1 MEKTKLFTRVIS
13 SALVTVMLVG
23 SIASCAKVEPQNGV
37 AANITVAS
45 SDAEQYAEWLY
56 DRLEKKVPDDVV
68 VGIGDSSAYA
78 VDMSTFED
86 DGYVIKK
93 QDDAVVI
100 FGKTE
105 DGLDRGV
112 RKYANSVDLGVTIE
126 NTTYHEGAR
135 IEELKL
141 FGTDISEFV
150 IVYQTEYNRN
160 MQFAAEEMKQ
170 LLKKATGYDLDITQS
185 PAEDTHKIEFRH
197 TDDPALEDDGYR
209 YFEENGNLVIEGA
222 VARGCSNG
230 AYRFLDNELGWECL
244 IFGDSYLPEAD
255 IIEIPAGLSA
265 AETPIMDYLYVHTN
279 QWNQYVT
286 DRTNVE
292 WNGEIMSYGPFD
304 HAHHGFSRHE
314 WTNVS
319 VNIHT
324 GQICYSS
331 DGNIDNAYDNIIKY
345 IKAHEAQGGKAG
357 VTLKDID
364 VSQGDNN
371 RYCMCAGCAEIV
383 AYDKSNAGPVLYFA
397 NTIAEYLEYD
407 GYENMAVH
415 IFAYF
420 STKKPPEVTKAHP
433 NVHVTFAQNGNCSNH
448 SMYGEECELHTSFD
462 DYMVTDSNADN
473 DLWLS
478 KWCEVSDNVVVW
490 YYALDTVLHQY
501 SILDFMLD
509 DFRYMDE
516 HGIRGMFW
524 QITHH
529 GFGVKRVEQQLG
541 VEINWDRDMTDEE
554 YEAEL
559 CKILAR
565 EYGPG
570 WKYIRE
576 YIDLM
581 IEATD
586 RIGCF
591 NCWGYG
597 NNTDAEYD
605 EAFMRETY
613 KTQIDLIE
621 KAIKLAGSADEEYR
635 CKLLSCSIYYSSVFS
650 HYFIAY
656 ENEDTAKLEEMNELY
671 NIVYNRIVELG
682 FNPEAIVSV
691 DNGTTEVYSTME
703 EEAWNIWRG
712 CRERHTGK
720 TADELRDPPVWVME
734 IDAAAFDAQV
744 DAIAVDLNAGDKI
757 RAAYEAYEALAAKEY
772 VTKKDLLDAKKAEYD
787 AIVAANIA

>member
-1 MEKTKLFTRVIS
+1 MSTKFTRILSFVLV
-13 SALVTVMLVG
+13 SAMLVG
-23 SIASCAKVEPQNGV
+23 SIAACGKKDTDTAVTSGV
-37 AANITVAS
+37 TTTALGKSTTTGITSAS
-45 SDAEQYAEWLY
+45 SDAEEYALWLTE
-56 DRLEKKVPDDVV
+56 RLDNSIPDEVV
-68 VGIGDSSAYA
+68 VGIGSSDAYA
-78 VDMSTFED
+78 VDMSSFED
-86 DGYVIKK
+86 DGYIIKK
-93 QDDAVVI
+93 QDDTVVI
-100 FGKTE
+100 FGKTA

-112 RKYANSVDLGVTIE
+112 RKYANTVDMGETVTD
-126 NTTYHEGAR
+126 TTYHEGAR
-135 IEELKL
+135 IEKLTL

-150 IVYQTEYNRN
+150 IVYQEDFNRN

-170 LLKKATGYDLDITQS
+170 LLKKATGYDLPITQT
-185 PAEDTHKIEFRH
+185 PAEGAHKIEFRH
-197 TDDPALEDDGYR
+197 TDDAELKEDGYR
-209 YFEENGNLVIEGA
+209 YFEEDGSLIIEGA
-222 VARGCSNG
+222 VQRGCSNG
-230 AYRFLDNELGWECL
+230 TYRFLDNELGWECL

-255 IIEIPAGLSA
+255 LIEITEDVFAT
-265 AETPIMDYLYVHTN
+265 ETPIMDYLYVHTN
-279 QWNQYVT
+279 EWNRYVT
-286 DRTNVE
+286 DRTAVA
-292 WNGEIMSYGPFD
+292 WNAAEMSYGPFD

-319 VNIHT
+319 VNNHT

-331 DGNIDNAYDNIIKY
+331 EGNIDQTYDKILKY
-345 IKAHEAQGGKAG
+345 IDDHEKAAPGNKAG

-371 RYCMCAGCAEIV
+371 RYCMCTDCSKII

-397 NTIAEYLEYD
+397 NTIAEYLEAD

-433 NVHVTFAQNGNCSNH
+433 NVHITFAQNGNCSNH
-448 SMYGEECELHTSFD
+448 SMYGEECELHDKFD
-462 DYMVTDSNADN
+462 DFLVSDSNADN
-473 DLWLS
+473 NVWLS
-478 KWCEVSDNVVVW
+478 KWCEISDNVIVW

-501 SILDFMLD
+501 SILDFMLE

-516 HGIRGMFW
+516 HGVRGMFW

-541 VEINWDRDMTDEE
+541 VEINWDKDMTEEE

-559 CKILAR
+559 CKILER

-570 WKYIRE
+570 WKYVRE

-597 NNTDAEYD
+597 NNTYPEYD

-613 KTQIDLIE
+613 KAQIDLIE
-621 KAIKLAGSADEEYR
+621 KAIKYAGSADEEYR
-635 CKLLSCSIYYSSVFS
+635 CKLLSCSIYYSSAFS

-656 ENEDTAKLEEMNELY
+656 ENGDTAMLDEMNDIY
-671 NIVYNRIVELG
+671 DVAYGRIVELG

-691 DNGTTEVYSTME
+691 DGGKCKVWPTLE
-703 EEAWNIWRG
+703 EEAWNVWRDLN
-712 CRERHTGK
+712 RERHTGK
-720 TADELRDPPVWVME
+720 SADELIDPPAWVIEM
-734 IDAAAFDAQV
+734 D
-744 DAIAVDLNAGDKI
+744 NAETEVI
-757 RAAYEAYEALAAKEY
+757 PA
-772 VTKKDLLDAKKAEYD
+772 
-787 AIVAANIA
+787 

>member
-1 MEKTKLFTRVIS
+1 MKKTNLFRRVVS
-13 SALVTVMLVG
+13 GALVSVMLVG
-23 SIASCAKVEPQNGV
+23 SIAACAKIDENVL
-37 AANITVAS
+37 ASNISAAS
-45 SDAEQYAEWLY
+45 SAAAEYAEWLNE
-56 DRLEKKVPDDVV
+56 RLGGEVPDEVV
-68 VGIGDSSAYA
+68 VGIDSSAEYG
-78 VDMSTFED
+78 VDMTTFED
-86 DGYVIKK
+86 DGYIIKK
-93 QDDAVVI
+93 QNDTVVI
-100 FGKTE
+100 FGKTA

-112 RKYANSVDLGVTIE
+112 RKYANTLDMGGTVEDV
-126 NTTYHEGAR
+126 TYHEGAR

-150 IVYQTEYNRN
+150 IVYQEEYNRN

-170 LLKKATGYDLDITQS
+170 LLKKATGFDLPITQS
-185 PAEDTHKIEFRH
+185 PADDAHKIEFRH
-197 TDDPALEDDGYR
+197 TDNPALEEDGYR

-230 AYRFLDNELGWECL
+230 TYRFLDNELGWECL

-255 IIEIPAGLSA
+255 LIEIPAGLSKT
-265 AETPIMDYLYVHTN
+265 ETPIMDYLYVHTN
-279 QWNQYVT
+279 EWNKYVT
-286 DRTNVE
+286 ERTNVA
-292 WNGEIMSYGPFD
+292 WNDEIMSYGPYD
-304 HAHHGFSRHE
+304 HAHHGMSRHE
-314 WTNVS
+314 WTGVA
-319 VNIHT
+319 VNNHT

-331 DGNIDNAYDNIIKY
+331 EGSIDNAYDRIIDY
-345 IKAHEAQGGKAG
+345 IKKHEASGGKAG

-371 RYCMCAGCAEIV
+371 RYCGCESCGEIV

-397 NTIAEYLEYD
+397 NTIAEYLEQD

-433 NVHVTFAQNGNCSNH
+433 NVHITFAQNGNCSNH
-448 SMYGEECELHTSFD
+448 SMYGDECVLHDKFD
-462 DYMVTDSNADN
+462 DYLVSDSNADN
-473 DLWLS
+473 DKWLS
-478 KWCEVSDNVVVW
+478 KWCEISDNVVVW

-501 SILDFMLD
+501 TILDFMLD

-524 QITHH
+524 QITYH

-541 VEINWDRDMTDEE
+541 VEINWDKDMTDEE

-570 WKYIRE
+570 WKYVRE

-597 NNTDAEYD
+597 NNTDSEYD

-682 FNPEAIVSV
+682 FNPQAIVSV
-691 DNGTTEVYSTME
+691 DGGTTEVYPTME

-712 CRERHTGK
+712 TRERLTGK
-720 TADELRDPPVWVME
+720 TADELREAPEWVQEM
-734 IDAAAFDAQV
+734 DAAATAT
-744 DAIAVDLNAGDKI
+744 ATETAEPAV
-757 RAAYEAYEALAAKEY
+757 
-772 VTKKDLLDAKKAEYD
+772 
-787 AIVAANIA
+787 

>member
-1 MEKTKLFTRVIS
+1 MACKGVVLMGIKFSRILSGVLAS
-13 SALVTVMLVG
+13 VMIVG
-23 SIASCAKVEPQNGV
+23 SIASCGKEDNQAPSDVNV
-37 AANITVAS
+37 SAAS
-45 SDAEQYAEWLY
+45 SSAEKYATWLT
-56 DRLEKKVPDDVV
+56 DRLDGDVPDEVV
-68 VGIGDSSAYA
+68 VGIGDNASYA
-78 VDMSTFED
+78 VDMTDFEN

-93 QDDAVVI
+93 QDDTIVI

-112 RKYANSVDLGVTIE
+112 RKYANAIDMGETVTD
-126 NTTYHEGAR
+126 TTYHEGER

-150 IVYQTEYNRN
+150 IVYQEDYNRN
-160 MQFAAEEMKQ
+160 MQFAAEEMRQ
-170 LLKKATGYDLDITQS
+170 LLKKATGVELAITQS
-185 PAEDTHKIEFRH
+185 PEADAHKIEFRH
-197 TDDPALEDDGYR
+197 TDDAELKEDGYR
-209 YFEENGNLVIEGA
+209 YFEEDGNLIIEGA
-222 VARGCSNG
+222 VQRGCSNG
-230 AYRFLDNELGWECL
+230 TYRFLDNELGWECL

-255 IIEIPAGLSA
+255 LIEITEDVFAT
-265 AETPIMDYLYVHTN
+265 ETPIMDYLYVHTN
-279 QWNQYVT
+279 EWNRYVT
-286 DRTNVE
+286 DRTAVA
-292 WNGEIMSYGPFD
+292 WNAAEMSYGPFD

-319 VNIHT
+319 VNNHT

-331 DGNIDNAYDNIIKY
+331 EGNIDQTYDKILKY
-345 IKAHEAQGGKAG
+345 IDDHEKAAPGNKAG

-371 RYCMCAGCAEIV
+371 RYCMCTDCSKII

-397 NTIAEYLEYD
+397 NTIAEYLEAD

-433 NVHVTFAQNGNCSNH
+433 NVHITFAQNGNCSNH
-448 SMYGEECELHTSFD
+448 SMYGEECELHDKFD
-462 DYMVTDSNADN
+462 DFLVSDSNADN
-473 DLWLS
+473 NVWLS
-478 KWCEVSDNVVVW
+478 KWCEISDNVIVW

-501 SILDFMLD
+501 SILDFMLE

-516 HGIRGMFW
+516 HGVRGMFW

-541 VEINWDRDMTDEE
+541 VEINWDKDMTEEE

-559 CKILAR
+559 CKILER

-570 WKYIRE
+570 WKYVRE

-597 NNTDAEYD
+597 NNTYPEYD

-613 KTQIDLIE
+613 KAQIDLIE
-621 KAIKLAGSADEEYR
+621 KAIKYAGSADEEYR
-635 CKLLSCSIYYSSVFS
+635 CKLLSCSIYYSSAFS

-656 ENEDTAKLEEMNELY
+656 ENGDTAMLDEMNDIY
-671 NIVYNRIVELG
+671 DVAYGRIVELG

-691 DNGTTEVYSTME
+691 DGGKCKVWPTLE
-703 EEAWNIWRG
+703 EEAWNVWRDLN
-712 CRERHTGK
+712 RERHTGK
-720 TADELRDPPVWVME
+720 SADELIDPPAWVIEM
-734 IDAAAFDAQV
+734 D
-744 DAIAVDLNAGDKI
+744 NAETEVI
-757 RAAYEAYEALAAKEY
+757 PA
-772 VTKKDLLDAKKAEYD
+772 
-787 AIVAANIA
+787 